1 MTPEQLADDLE
12 GLYSRTL
19 AAQRAAAELRRL
31 AAENAALRKD
41 SERFAWIVEHATV
54 SHMHRATKLGVEYP
68 VTFTF
73 KTIVGADELDMRK
86 AIDAAMKETP

>member
-31 AAENAALRKD
+31 AAIEAAAKKL
-41 SERFAWIVEHATV
+41 V
-54 SHMHRATKLGVEYP
+54 SAKGRYHTEQNYRALETL
-68 VTFTF
+68 
-73 KTIVGADELDMRK
+73 I
-86 AIDAAMKETP
+86 KETP